1 MIINSEEDAGMPRPL
16 LFAQHKSRMT
26 LRKAI
31 LLSWAV
37 HLFLFG
43 TGLVFSRYSAGL
55 LSGHR
60 EPIMVSLV
68 GWGGN
73 AADGRS
79 AKEQRQ
85 RRSRARVAQESSTSL
100 PEQTESRSP
109 IPETM
114 PAATS
119 GADET
124 PSGGGDHVMDNTTG
138 HSAEGQAG
146 GAEFGLISSEQW
158 AVIVSSIERV
168 KNYPR
173 FARERGIEGVVHVR
187 FRLRPQGDVD
197 RIEIVKSS
205 GSEILDESSIR
216 TVYRAAPMP
225 YVNGWVEVPIV
236 YVLK

>member
-1 MIINSEEDAGMPRPL
+1 
-16 LFAQHKSRMT
+16 MT

-43 TGLVFSRYSAGL
+43 TGLVFARYSDGL

-60 EPIMVSLV
+60 GPIMVSLV
-68 GWGGN
+68 GRGGDTSEGN
-73 AADGRS
+73 P
-79 AKEQRQ
+79 AKKQRQ
-85 RRSRARVAQESSTSL
+85 RRLKPRMAQERSSSV
-100 PEQTESRSP
+100 PEQTEIRSP
-109 IPETM
+109 VPETM
-114 PAATS
+114 PAVTN
-119 GADET
+119 GADDPLSRDADT
-124 PSGGGDHVMDNTTG
+124 ATDDSAGGSADGQTGGG
-138 HSAEGQAG
+138 
-146 GAEFGLISSEQW
+146 EFGLVSPEQW

-225 YVNGWVEVPIV
+225 YVSGWVEVPIA

>member
-1 MIINSEEDAGMPRPL
+1 
-16 LFAQHKSRMT
+16 MT

-43 TGLVFSRYSAGL
+43 TGLVFARYSGGL

-68 GWGGN
+68 GSGGN
-73 AADGRS
+73 AADVNPDGD
-79 AKEQRQ
+79 KRQ
-85 RRSRARVAQESSTSL
+85 HRLKPRLAQENSSSF
-100 PEQTESRSP
+100 PEQTESP
-109 IPETM
+109 PLIPET
-114 PAATS
+114 ASRVTN

-124 PSGGGDHVMDNTTG
+124 PSAGADHMTDTSTG

-146 GAEFGLISSEQW
+146 GAEFGLVSSEQW
-158 AVIVSSIERV
+158 AMIVFLIERV

-173 FARERGIEGVVHVR
+173 FARERGIEGVVHLR

-197 RIEIVKSS
+197 RVEIVKSS
-205 GSEILDESSIR
+205 GSDILDESSIR

-225 YVNGWVEVPIV
+225 YVDGWVEVPIA

>member
-1 MIINSEEDAGMPRPL
+1 
-16 LFAQHKSRMT
+16 MT

-43 TGLVFSRYSAGL
+43 TSLVFARYSGGL

-68 GWGGN
+68 GPGGN
-73 AADGRS
+73 AANAEPDGD
-79 AKEQRQ
+79 QRQ
-85 RRSRARVAQESSTSL
+85 RRSRPRPARETS
-100 PEQTESRSP
+100 PSFHEQTDGPSP
-109 IPETM
+109 IPET
-114 PAATS
+114 TS
-119 GADET
+119 AVTGGADET
-124 PSGGGDHVMDNTTG
+124 PSGGGDQVTADSTG

-146 GAEFGLISSEQW
+146 GAEFGLVSTEQW

-197 RIEIVKSS
+197 RVEIVKSS